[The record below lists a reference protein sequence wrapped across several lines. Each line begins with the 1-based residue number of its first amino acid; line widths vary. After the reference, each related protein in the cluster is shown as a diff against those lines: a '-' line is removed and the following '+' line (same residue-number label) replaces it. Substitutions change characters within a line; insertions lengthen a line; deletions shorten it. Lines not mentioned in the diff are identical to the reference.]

1 MAGIEIYLPPPRS
14 WLQRWLWGIQAERIV
29 EQSPHSLLFLQPSR
43 WPLQHI
49 LLVVRAQ
56 ESDWQTLSWVE
67 RLAQP
72 GQTKVSIL
80 PIVPP
85 WPRLHRRIESIQL
98 SPEILLAP
106 NTPSGAMVRQMRRQL
121 QQQQIS
127 TSVALTTGEPDWRI
141 RTTVAASRPDLMA
154 IAAEPHCRLLRCFTG
169 ELVNPLLRWVPCPL
183 LITK

>member
-1 MAGIEIYLPPPRS
+1 MAGIEIYLPPPRTG
-14 WLQRWLWGIQAERIV
+14 LQRWLWGILAQRIV
-29 EQSPHSLLFLQPSR
+29 EQTPNSLLFLQPAR

-49 LLVVRAQ
+49 LLIVRTQ
-56 ESDWQTLSWVE
+56 ESDWKTLSWVE

-72 GQTKVSIL
+72 CQTRVSIL

-85 WPRLHRRIESIQL
+85 WPRLHRRIKTIQP

-106 NTPSGAMVRQMRRQL
+106 NTPSGAMLRQMRRQL

-141 RTTVAASRPDLMA
+141 RTTVAASRPDLIA
-154 IAAEPHCRLLRCFTG
+154 IAAEPHSRLLRCFTG